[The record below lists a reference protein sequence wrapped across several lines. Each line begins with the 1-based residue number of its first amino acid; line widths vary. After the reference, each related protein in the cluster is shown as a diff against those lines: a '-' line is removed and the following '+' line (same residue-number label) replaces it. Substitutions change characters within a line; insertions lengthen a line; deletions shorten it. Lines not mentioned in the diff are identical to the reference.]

1 MIVAALL
8 SAAMVLSPP
17 PRQLQVSSARGVHR
31 IALRLEPGLGALVP
45 LPPLARAVGGTIEVG
60 GAPWL
65 TWRTPVGRFRFLVG
79 TPILD
84 DGNGPRPLPA
94 PSMARGDTLF
104 VPLAFVAEVLAD
116 PARKGWT
123 WNPSSATLAEGATVS
138 PLVARP
144 EPAQPQPVAT
154 TNTESAGSGLRR
166 GHRVTIDPGHG
177 GTDPGNPGMFF
188 PDGLKEAHVTL
199 AVSLL
204 VREELQ
210 RQGVNVTMTRTTDTL
225 INLGHRAPR
234 YCRDDC
240 DLFVSIH
247 VNDLPK
253 RGNYTAVRGF
263 ETYFQAEARTAD
275 AARVAA
281 MENEAI
287 RYEVPD
293 AQEEAQGLAFILR
306 DLQTNEF
313 LREAGRAAELVQ
325 SALGE
330 VHSGVDRGV
339 KQANFAVLNTARRPA
354 ILVELGFATN
364 REDARLMTTATGQRA
379 LARALAG
386 AIVQYLKEF
395 DRRSGTA
402 VEGQ

>member
-1 MIVAALL
+1 
-8 SAAMVLSPP
+8 
-17 PRQLQVSSARGVHR
+17 
-31 IALRLEPGLGALVP
+31 
-45 LPPLARAVGGTIEVG
+45 
-60 GAPWL
+60 
-65 TWRTPVGRFRFLVG
+65 
-79 TPILD
+79 
-84 DGNGPRPLPA
+84 
-94 PSMARGDTLF
+94 
-104 VPLAFVAEVLAD
+104 
-116 PARKGWT
+116 
-123 WNPSSATLAEGATVS
+123 
-138 PLVARP
+138 
-144 EPAQPQPVAT
+144 
-154 TNTESAGSGLRR
+154 
-166 GHRVTIDPGHG
+166 VTIDPGHG

-210 RQGVNVTMTRTTDTL
+210 RLGVNVTMTRTTDTL

-293 AQEEAQGLAFILR
+293 AQEEVQGLAFILR

-313 LREAGRAAELVQ
+313 LRESGRAAELVQ
-325 SALGE
+325 AALGG
-330 VHSGVDRGV
+330 VHDGVDRGV

-379 LARALAG
+379 LAKALAD
-386 AIVQYLKEF
+386 AVVQYLREF
-395 DRRSGTA
+395 DRRSGAA
-402 VEGQ
+402 VEGP

>member
-1 MIVAALL
+1 MIAAAVLIAALTL
-8 SAAMVLSPP
+8 DAPP
-17 PRQLQVSSARGVHR
+17 QQLQVSTARGVQR
-31 IALRLEPGLGALVP
+31 IALRVEQGLGALVP
-45 LPPLARAVGGTIEVG
+45 LPPLVRAVGGSTETVG
-60 GAPWL
+60 SWL
-65 TWRTPVGRFRFLVG
+65 TWQSPVGQFRFLIG
-79 TPILD
+79 TPLVD
-84 DGNGPRPLPA
+84 DGSLRPLPA
-94 PSMARGDTLF
+94 PVLERGDTVF

-116 PARKGWT
+116 PARKAWT
-123 WNPSSATLAEGATVS
+123 WNASSATLAAGATVS

-144 EPAQPQPVAT
+144 QPARNGT
-154 TNTESAGSGLRR
+154 TSAAAPTGGLRP

-210 RQGVNVTMTRTTDTL
+210 RLGVNVTMTRTTDTL
-225 INLGHRAPR
+225 INLSHRAPR

-247 VNDLPK
+247 VNDLP
-253 RGNYTAVRGF
+253 RRTGYTAVRGF

-293 AQEEAQGLAFILR
+293 EREEAHGLAFILR

-325 SALGE
+325 AALGE
-330 VHSGVDRGV
+330 VHGGPDRGV

-364 REDARLMTTATGQRA
+364 RDDARLMTTATGQRS
-379 LARALAG
+379 LARAIAG
-386 AIVQYLKEF
+386 AVVDYLREF
-395 DRRSGTA
+395 DRRSGT
-402 VEGQ
+402 VPPEDP

>member
-1 MIVAALL
+1 MIAAAVL
-8 SAAMVLSPP
+8 SAALVFAPP
-17 PRQLQVSSARGVHR
+17 PRQLQISSDRGVQR
-31 IALRLEPGLGALVP
+31 IVLRIEPNLGALVP
-45 LPPLARAVGGTIEVG
+45 LPPLVRAVGGTVEIS
-60 GAPWL
+60 APWL
-65 TWRTPVGRFRFLVG
+65 TWRTPVGQFRFLAGAPLV
-79 TPILD
+79 D
-84 DGNGPRPLPA
+84 DGNGLRPLPA
-94 PSMARGDTLF
+94 PVLAWGDTFYL
-104 VPLAFVAEVLAD
+104 PLAFVAEVLAD

-123 WNPSSATLAEGATVS
+123 WNPSSATLAAGATVS

-144 EPAQPQPVAT
+144 EPARSGTAT
-154 TNTESAGSGLRR
+154 AIAPTTGLRS

-188 PDGLKEAHVTL
+188 PDGLREAHVTL

-210 RQGVNVTMTRTTDTL
+210 RLGVNVTMTRTTDTL

-287 RYEVPD
+287 RYEVPT
-293 AQEEAQGLAFILR
+293 AQDEVQGLAFILR

-313 LREAGRAAELVQ
+313 LRESGRAAELVQ
-325 SALGE
+325 AALGG
-330 VHSGVDRGV
+330 VHDGVDRGV

-364 REDARLMTTATGQRA
+364 REDARIMTTATGQRS

-386 AIVQYLKEF
+386 AIVKYLGEF

-402 VEGQ
+402 APGGQ

>member
-1 MIVAALL
+1 VITTALLTAALL
-8 SAAMVLSPP
+8 WTPP
-17 PRQLQVSSARGVHR
+17 PRQLQVSSDRGVQR
-31 IALRLEPGLGALVP
+31 IALRIEPMLGALVP
-45 LPPLARAVGGTIEVG
+45 VPPLMRAVGGSIESR
-60 GAPWL
+60 APWIV
-65 TWRTPVGRFRFLVG
+65 WRTPIGVFRFLPGAPLV
-79 TPILD
+79 D
-84 DGNGPRPLPA
+84 DGTELRPLPA
-94 PSMARGDTLF
+94 PALTRGDTLF

-116 PARKGWT
+116 PARKAWT
-123 WNPSSATLAEGATVS
+123 WNPSNATLSAGATVS

-144 EPAQPQPVAT
+144 EPARNAPVTPPVGADR
-154 TNTESAGSGLRR
+154 LRP

-188 PDGLKEAHVTL
+188 PNGLKEAHVTL

-210 RQGVNVTMTRTTDTL
+210 QRGVNVTMTRTTDTL

-234 YCRDDC
+234 FCRDDC

-293 AQEEAQGLAFILR
+293 EQEEAQGLAFILR
-306 DLQTNEF
+306 DLQSNEF
-313 LREAGRAAELVQ
+313 LRESGRAAELVQ
-325 SALGE
+325 AALGT

-379 LARALAG
+379 LARALAD
-386 AIVQYLKEF
+386 AIVQYLREF

-402 VEGQ
+402 APGDE

>member
-1 MIVAALL
+1 MITAAVLGAALL
-8 SAAMVLSPP
+8 ISPP
-17 PRQLQVSSARGVHR
+17 PRQLQVSSERGVQR
-31 IALRLEPGLGALVP
+31 IVLRIEPGLGALVP
-45 LPPLARAVGGTIEVG
+45 LPPLVRAVGGTVERT
-60 GAPWL
+60 APWL
-65 TWRTPVGRFRFLVG
+65 TWRTGIGAFRFLAGAAMV
-79 TPILD
+79 D
-84 DGNGPRPLPA
+84 DGNGLRPLPA
-94 PSMARGDTLF
+94 PVLSRGDTLF

-116 PARKGWT
+116 PARRAWT
-123 WNPSSATLAEGATVS
+123 WNPSSATLAAGATVS

-144 EPAQPQPVAT
+144 EPPRNPPAGTASVPT
-154 TNTESAGSGLRR
+154 TGLRP

-188 PDGLKEAHVTL
+188 PAGLKEAHVTL

-210 RQGVNVTMTRTTDTL
+210 RLGVNVTMTRTTDTL

-234 YCRDDC
+234 FCRDDC

-287 RYEVPD
+287 RYEVPEV
-293 AQEEAQGLAFILR
+293 QEEAQGLAFILR

-313 LREAGRAAELVQ
+313 LREAGRAAELMQ
-325 SALGE
+325 AALAE
-330 VHSGVDRGV
+330 VHEGVDRGV

-364 REDARLMTTATGQRA
+364 REDARLMTTANGQRS
-379 LARALAG
+379 LARAIAN
-386 AIVQYLKEF
+386 AIVQYLREF
-395 DRRSGTA
+395 DRRSGA
-402 VEGQ
+402 AAQEGQ

>member
-1 MIVAALL
+1 MISAAVLTAALL
-8 SAAMVLSPP
+8 IAPP
-17 PRQLQVSSARGVHR
+17 PRQLQISSERGVQR
-31 IALRLEPGLGALVP
+31 IALRIEPGLGALVP
-45 LPPLARAVGGTIEVG
+45 LPPLVRAIGGTV
-60 GAPWL
+60 ASDPPWL
-65 TWRTPVGRFRFLVG
+65 TWRTNVGQFRFLAG
-79 TPILD
+79 TALVD
-84 DGNGPRPLPA
+84 DGNGVRPLPA
-94 PSMARGDTLF
+94 PVLSRGDTLF
-104 VPLAFVAEVLAD
+104 IPLAFVAEVLAD
-116 PARKGWT
+116 PVRKAWT
-123 WNPSSATLAEGATVS
+123 WNASSATLAAGATVS

-144 EPAQPQPVAT
+144 EPARVPAT
-154 TNTESAGSGLRR
+154 TASAGEAAGTGLRP

-210 RQGVNVTMTRTTDTL
+210 RLGVNVTMTRITDTL

-234 YCRDDC
+234 FCRDDC

-293 AQEEAQGLAFILR
+293 VQEEAQGLAFILR

-313 LREAGRAAELVQ
+313 LRESGRAAELVQ
-325 SALGE
+325 AALGE
-330 VHSGVDRGV
+330 VHDGVDRGV

-364 REDARLMTTATGQRA
+364 REDARLMTTATGQRS
-379 LARALAG
+379 LARAIAG
-386 AIVQYLKEF
+386 AIVSYLREF
-395 DRRSGTA
+395 DRRSGA
-402 VEGQ
+402 AAPEGP